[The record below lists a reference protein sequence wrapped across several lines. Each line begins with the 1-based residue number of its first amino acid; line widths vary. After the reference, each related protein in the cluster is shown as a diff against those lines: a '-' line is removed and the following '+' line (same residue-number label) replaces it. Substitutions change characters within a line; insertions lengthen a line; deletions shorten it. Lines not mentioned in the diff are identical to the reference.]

1 MWYYI
6 DYMYVIYLFNMFF
19 WNYFDIKRF
28 FFKKRKKEI
37 DKLLGIELI
46 FIIMFIMFRNN

>member
-1 MWYYI
+1 MLF
-6 DYMYVIYLFNMFF
+6 IYLICFF
-19 WNYFDIKRF
+19 GIILILKDYFL
-28 FFKKRKKEI
+28 KKEKKI

>member
-28 FFKKRKKEI
+28 FFKKRI
-37 DKLLGIELI
+37 KLLGIELI